1 MRLAKSIPAL
11 FLGLALAMPAMAAD
25 RGTPDEAK
33 ALTEKAAAHMR
44 AVGPE
49 KAMADFN
56 DPAGSFRDRDLFVV
70 TYRKDG
76 KVMTSP
82 GVPALVGRD
91 ANTFKDVDGKEFGKE
106 LLAANGAWVEYRM
119 TSPATKKV
127 EQKTSYVVKVDDYSV
142 FVGAYKP

>member
-11 FLGLALAMPAMAAD
+11 FLGLALAMPAMADD

-56 DPAGSFRDRDLFVV
+56 DPAGGFRDRDLFVV

-106 LLAANGAWVEYRM
+106 LLASNGKWVEYRM

>member
-1 MRLAKSIPAL
+1 MRLAKTIPVL
-11 FLGLALAMPAMAAD
+11 LLGLAIAMPALAD
-25 RGTPDEAK
+25 GRGTPDEAK

-44 AVGPE
+44 AAGPE

-56 DPAGSFRDRDLFVV
+56 DPAGAFRDRDLFVV

-106 LLAANGAWVEYRM
+106 LLAANGGWVEYRM

-127 EQKTSYVVKVDDYSV
+127 EQKTSYVIKVDDYSV